1 MVRCGGC
8 DNVHLVA
15 DNLGWFNDK
24 PSNLD
29 TLYNGQVNKV
39 HDQVAIVK
47 FLKKAFEDDAISS
60 KAKKEDLNVAQ
71 ENRNTKKEV

>member
-60 KAKKEDLNVAQ
+60 KAKKEDLNVA
-71 ENRNTKKEV
+71 